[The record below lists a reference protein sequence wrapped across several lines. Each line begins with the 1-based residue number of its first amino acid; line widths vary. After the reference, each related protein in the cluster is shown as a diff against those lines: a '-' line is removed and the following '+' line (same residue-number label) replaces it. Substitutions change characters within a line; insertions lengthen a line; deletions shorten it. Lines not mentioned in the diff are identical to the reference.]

1 MKRIVFT
8 LMFLAAL
15 SMGTACGNQS
25 SQSQKDGEKK
35 TDSKE
40 LTPEQMVE
48 RGFALTYA
56 FKDNDVNIYA
66 NKGKFFRMDG
76 GTDPAHNAYIFVK
89 GTGDERRDDIYYE
102 DEGVWTTEKY
112 RAEQTINGFYSSF
125 IADSHELFCEL
136 GYSKTGTTTICGK
149 ECDVYTGTYTGEG
162 MLAIYGAKLGR
173 KNAQEGE
180 FAVWNG
186 FTLQVK
192 YAGDVL
198 YECTN
203 IKVGLP
209 DSAFDKSLDVSW
221 AK

>member
-1 MKRIVFT
+1 MTLASKFALLIVSACAVS
-8 LMFLAAL
+8 FLSASSCASTEAAKQQQ
-15 SMGTACGNQS
+15 MA
-25 SQSQKDGEKK
+25 
-35 TDSKE
+35 E

-48 RGFALTYA
+48 KGFALTYA
-56 FKDNDVNIYA
+56 FKDNDINIYA
-66 NKGKFFRMDG
+66 NKGKYFRMDG
-76 GTDPAHNAYIFVK
+76 GTDPAHNVYIFVK

-102 DEGVWTTEKY
+102 DEGVWGTEKY

-125 IADSHELFCEL
+125 IADCHEIFEQN

-149 ECDVYTGTYTGEG
+149 VCDVYSGKYTGKG
-162 MLAIYGAKLGR
+162 FLAIYGAKLGKKDAR
-173 KNAQEGE
+173 EGE
-180 FAVWNG
+180 FAIWNG

-203 IKVGLP
+203 IKVGIP
-209 DSAFDKSLDVSW
+209 DSAFDKNLDTSW

>member
-8 LMFLAAL
+8 LMCLAAL
-15 SMGTACGNQS
+15 SIGTACGNQS
-25 SQSQKDGEKK
+25 SQSRKDGEKK

-48 RGFALTYA
+48 KGFALTYA
-56 FKDNDVNIYA
+56 FKDNDINIYE
-66 NKGKFFRMDG
+66 NKGKYFRMDG

-125 IADSHELFCEL
+125 IADSHELFTEL

-149 ECDVYTGTYTGEG
+149 VCDVYSGTYTGEG

-173 KNAQEGE
+173 KNAKEGE
-180 FAVWNG
+180 FAIWNG

-192 YAGDVL
+192 YDGDVL

-203 IKVGLP
+203 IKVGIP
-209 DSAFDKSLDVSW
+209 DSAFEKNLDTSW

>member
-1 MKRIVFT
+1 MC
-8 LMFLAAL
+8 LAAL
-15 SMGTACGNQS
+15 SIGTACGNQS
-25 SQSQKDGEKK
+25 SQSRKDVEKK

-48 RGFALTYA
+48 KGFALTYA
-56 FKDNDVNIYA
+56 FKDNDINIYA
-66 NKGKFFRMDG
+66 NKGKYFRMDG

-125 IADSHELFCEL
+125 IADSHELFTEL

-149 ECDVYTGTYTGEG
+149 VCDVYSGTYTGEV

-173 KNAQEGE
+173 KNAKEGE
-180 FAVWNG
+180 FAIWNG

-192 YAGDVL
+192 YDGDVL

-203 IKVGLP
+203 IKVGIP
-209 DSAFDKSLDVSW
+209 DSAFEKNLDTSW

>member
-8 LMFLAAL
+8 LMCLAAL
-15 SMGTACGNQS
+15 SLGSACGNQS
-25 SQSQKDGEKK
+25 SQSQKDGDKK

-48 RGFALTYA
+48 KGFALTYA
-56 FKDNDVNIYA
+56 FKDNDINIYA
-66 NKGKFFRMDG
+66 NKGKYFRMDG
-76 GTDPAHNAYIFVK
+76 GTDPAHNVYIFVK
-89 GTGDERRDDIYYE
+89 GMGDDRRDDIYYE
-102 DEGVWTTEKY
+102 DEGVWETEKY

-149 ECDVYTGTYTGEG
+149 ECDVYSGTYTGEG

-173 KNAQEGE
+173 KNAREGE

-192 YAGDVL
+192 YDGDVL

>member
-1 MKRIVFT
+1 MKRIVFSF
-8 LMFLAAL
+8 MCLAVL
-15 SMGTACGNQS
+15 SLGSACGNQS
-25 SQSQKDGEKK
+25 SQSQKDGDKK

-48 RGFALTYA
+48 KGYALTYA
-56 FKDNDVNIYA
+56 FKDNDINIYA
-66 NKGKFFRMDG
+66 NKGKYFRMDG
-76 GTDPAHNAYIFVK
+76 GTDPAHNVYIFVK
-89 GTGDERRDDIYYE
+89 GMGDDRRDDIYYE
-102 DEGVWTTEKY
+102 DEGVWETEKY
-112 RAEQTINGFYSSF
+112 RVEQTINGFYSSF

-149 ECDVYTGTYTGEG
+149 ECDVYSGTYTGEG

-173 KNAQEGE
+173 KNAREGE

-186 FTLQVK
+186 FTLRVK

-203 IKVGLP
+203 IKIGLP

>member
-1 MKRIVFT
+1 MRRIVFT
-8 LMFLAAL
+8 LMCLAAL
-15 SMGTACGNQS
+15 SLGSACGNQS
-25 SQSQKDGEKK
+25 SQSRKDGDKK
-35 TDSKE
+35 SDSKE

-48 RGFALTYA
+48 KGYALTYV

-66 NKGKFFRMDG
+66 NKGKYFRMDG
-76 GTDPAHNAYIFVK
+76 GTDPAHNVYIFVR

-125 IADSHELFCEL
+125 IADSHDLFSEL

-149 ECDVYTGTYTGEG
+149 ECDVYSGTYTGEG

-173 KNAQEGE
+173 KNAREGE

-209 DSAFDKSLDVSW
+209 DSAFDKSLDISW

>member
-1 MKRIVFT
+1 MRRIVFT
-8 LMFLAAL
+8 LMCLAAL
-15 SMGTACGNQS
+15 SLGSACGNQS
-25 SQSQKDGEKK
+25 SQSRKDGDKK
-35 TDSKE
+35 SDSKE

-48 RGFALTYA
+48 KGYALTYV

-66 NKGKFFRMDG
+66 NKGKYFRMDH
-76 GTDPAHNAYIFVK
+76 GTDPAHNVYIFVR

-125 IADSHELFCEL
+125 IADSHDLFSEL

-149 ECDVYTGTYTGEG
+149 ECDVYSGTYTGEG

-173 KNAQEGE
+173 KNAREGE

-209 DSAFDKSLDVSW
+209 DSAFDKSLDISW